1 MKNVFLIFLLLSIG
15 ILAAQTTPQVNGLNE
30 AQLIY
35 RDVQDSLRIYFK
47 DSFAFNLAYKNFGF
61 GMKFV
66 SELPKYRS
74 SQSELLDELEAK
86 ELKTGFEELYLSYEK
101 DAWSIK
107 SGTLYETFGS
117 GMVFRSYEDTEF
129 DLDHRIQGFQFKY
142 DDLFRLKAIYGANQ
156 SPNDDKA
163 LDLSYGL
170 DLEYPASFY
179 KVALGAVGF
188 RNKTAFGYDQSEVYF
203 TRLAFNYAALSLWSE
218 AAIRELYHR
227 GSAALKPLNGQ
238 AIIAGADYFW
248 GPMLIG
254 AAYKNYDQFQYRQQ
268 DVFLANYHGETL
280 ADSQASA
287 LDEEGLQG
295 WIGFDI
301 SDSWNLEANYAE
313 AWSSDNLK
321 KMNDLYVGLEY
332 ETDAFKAGYEWSQV
346 EKTGKEPNCLGQ
358 LIPYWQKELTPA
370 VNLGFNVFSK
380 PLEFKAELKQISKD
394 NVSTSYD
401 TSTSYE
407 PKLQADLALG
417 KLSLAVASGSN
428 WKDFSS
434 LTNSRYWANAEAKIE
449 LFDHSE
455 LLIFAGKEAG
465 GKVCRNG
472 MCRFVAP
479 FSGLRVELSTRF

>member
-1 MKNVFLIFLLLSIG
+1 M
-15 ILAAQTTPQVNGLNE
+15 
-30 AQLIY
+30 
-35 RDVQDSLRIYFK
+35 
-47 DSFAFNLAYKNFGF
+47 
-61 GMKFV
+61 
-66 SELPKYRS
+66 
-74 SQSELLDELEAK
+74 
-86 ELKTGFEELYLSYEK
+86 
-101 DAWSIK
+101 
-107 SGTLYETFGS
+107 
-117 GMVFRSYEDTEF
+117 
-129 DLDHRIQGFQFKY
+129 
-142 DDLFRLKAIYGANQ
+142 
-156 SPNDDKA
+156 
-163 LDLSYGL
+163 
-170 DLEYPASFY
+170 
-179 KVALGAVGF
+179 
-188 RNKTAFGYDQSEVYF
+188 
-203 TRLAFNYAALSLWSE
+203 SLWSE

>member
-1 MKNVFLIFLLLSIG
+1 MLVILMLFCSSFLL
-15 ILAAQTTPQVNGLNE
+15 AQNVLQVNGLNE
-30 AQLIY
+30 AQFVY
-35 RDVQDSLRIYFK
+35 RDASDSLRIYFK
-47 DSFAFNLAYKNFGF
+47 DHFAFNLGYKNFAF

-74 SQSELLDELEAK
+74 SQSELLDELDAK
-86 ELKTGFEELYLSYEK
+86 ELKTGFDELYVSYEK

-129 DLDHRIQGFQFKY
+129 DSDHRIQGFQLKY
-142 DDLFRLKAIYGANQ
+142 DDLFRLKAIYGAND
-156 SPNDDKA
+156 SPNDAKA

-179 KVALGAVGF
+179 KVAFGAVGF

-203 TRLAFNYAALSLWSE
+203 TRLAFNYDAFSLWSE

-227 GSAALKPLNGQ
+227 GSAALKPISGK

-248 GPMLIG
+248 GPVLIG

-280 ADSQASA
+280 SDSQASA

-295 WIGFDI
+295 WIGLDI
-301 SDSWNLEANYAE
+301 SDIWNVELNYAE
-313 AWSSDNLK
+313 AWSGDQKK
-321 KMNDLYVGLEY
+321 KMNDLFAALGF
-332 ETDAFKAGYEWSQV
+332 ETDALRANFEWSHI
-346 EKTGKEPNCLGQ
+346 EKTGSEPSNMAQ
-358 LIPYWQKELTPA
+358 QSHYWQREITPA
-370 VNLGFNVFSK
+370 LDLGFDAFGK
-380 PLEFKAELKQISKD
+380 PLNLKTEFKLVDKENISSAYKT
-394 NVSTSYD
+394 VSF
-401 TSTSYE
+401 YE
-407 PKLQADLALG
+407 PQIQADIALG
-417 KLSLAVASGSN
+417 KMSISLASGSN

-434 LTNSRYWANAEAKIE
+434 IMDSRYWANAEAKID
-449 LFDHSE
+449 LSANNE
-455 LLIFAGKEAG
+455 LLIFAGSEAG